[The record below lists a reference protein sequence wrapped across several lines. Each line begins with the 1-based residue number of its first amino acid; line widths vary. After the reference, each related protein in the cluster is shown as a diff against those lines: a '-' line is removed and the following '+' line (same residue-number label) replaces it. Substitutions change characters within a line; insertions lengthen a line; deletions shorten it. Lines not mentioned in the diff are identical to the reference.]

1 MKEMIK
7 NLKVKQKLFITFSLV
22 IFFLLLIGG
31 IGILNISSIYTHVE
45 QFGTERIPSV
55 DLLLQ
60 VDRDMQQAL
69 VAQRTMMFSDSGS
82 QKMNELKTE
91 SEENIQ
97 QVKER
102 WEKYK
107 NLGHV
112 GASEEKVAEYEKALS
127 EWIDISKT
135 ILDKMLV
142 GSKEERA
149 AAVELS
155 FGKGAESFEKAR
167 EYINVFTE
175 EMENVTSEEVKESEA
190 SYNSSV
196 YILSFGT
203 LLILL
208 ISVVAGIT
216 MSKMIGVPLVKA
228 TEMMSELR
236 KGRLNTRVDYKSK
249 DEIGVLSE
257 SMDFFA
263 DTLEDFTRTMY
274 KVADGNLDVDSKL
287 LDEKDQITPALNKII
302 STLKNLIVESEMLTK
317 AAVDG
322 KLSTRGKADKFS
334 GGYKEIVAGV
344 NSTLD
349 AIINPV
355 KEGSDV
361 LAVLATGDLTARM
374 HGEYKGDHQQLKDS
388 INTVAESLSK
398 AMEEVNEAVTATASS
413 ANEISSSTEEMAA
426 GAQEQSAQVSEIASA
441 VEEMTKTIM
450 ETTKNA
456 GIAAENS
463 KQASKNAKEGAKKV
477 EETKRGM
484 ERIVSSAQET
494 GKIISSLAQK
504 SDQIGEITQVIDDI
518 ADQTNL
524 LALNAAIEAARAG
537 EQGRGFA
544 VVADEVRK
552 LAERTTKATKEIAET
567 IRTIQK
573 EAKEAD
579 ISMME
584 AGESVKEGM
593 ALTEEVAKVLVEILE
608 VNQKVSDMVDQVAAA
623 SEEQSSAAEQISK
636 NIESISSV
644 TQESAAGTQQIAKA
658 AEDLNRLTNKLQKII
673 EHFQLDDGNNIQK
686 TVKRKFLKN

>member
-1 MKEMIK
+1 MKEFIK
-7 NLKVKQKLFITFSLV
+7 NLKVKQKLFLTFSLV
-22 IFFLLLIGG
+22 IFFLIVIGG
-31 IGILNISSIYTHVE
+31 VGILNLSSIYTHLE
-45 QFGTERIPSV
+45 QFGKERIPSV

-82 QKMNELKTE
+82 QKMNELKSE

-107 NLGHV
+107 ELGHI
-112 GASEEKVAEYEKALS
+112 GASEDKVTEYETALN
-127 EWIDISKT
+127 EWIDNSKT
-135 ILDKMLV
+135 ILDKMMS

-149 AAVELS
+149 SAVELS

-175 EMENVTSEEVKESEA
+175 EMEKITNEEVKESEA
-190 SYNSSV
+190 GYKSAV
-196 YILSFGT
+196 YILSIGT

-208 ISVVAGIT
+208 ISVLAGAT

-228 TEMMSELR
+228 ADMMTALQ
-236 KGRLNTRVDYKSK
+236 KGHLNSRINYKSK

-257 SMDFFA
+257 SMDSFA
-263 DTLEDFTRTMY
+263 DTLEGFTKTMY
-274 KVADGNLDVDSKL
+274 KVADGNLDVDNKL

-302 STLKNLIVESEMLTK
+302 FALKDLIAEADMLTK
-317 AAVDG
+317 AAIDG
-322 KLSTRGKADKFS
+322 KLSTRGKVEKFS

-349 AIINPV
+349 AVINPV

-361 LAVLATGDLTARM
+361 LSVLATGDLRSRM

-398 AMEEVNEAVTATASS
+398 AMEEVNEAVSATASS
-413 ANEISSSTEEMAA
+413 ANEISSSTEQMAA

-579 ISMME
+579 TSMNE
-584 AGESVKEGM
+584 AGESVKAGM

-608 VNQKVSDMVDQVAAA
+608 VNQKVSDMIDQVAAA

-644 TQESAAGTQQIAKA
+644 TQESAAGTQEIAKA
-658 AEDLNRLTNKLQKII
+658 AEDLNRLTDNLQKIVEKFKI
-673 EHFQLDDGNNIQK
+673 NDSNRLKQLSGK
-686 TVKRKFLKN
+686 KFLKS